1 MPPRPAGLIG
11 LSLAALTLSAGAAL
25 AQGVDPGPIATASGA
40 APPPAAVGGAAPLPL
55 NTGPDNAAPEGR
67 DGKVHGMAEVGVG
80 TNGYRHAAVVMEAP
94 LQGGGEVAVAVSDTQ
109 FDGGAGRRRERAA
122 PAN

>member
-1 MPPRPAGLIG
+1 MSPRPACLVG
-11 LSLAALTLSAGAAL
+11 LSLAALLLAAPAAR
-25 AQGVDPGPIATASGA
+25 AQSSDPGPISTASGA
-40 APPPAAVGGAAPLPL
+40 APPPAAVNDAAPLPL
-55 NTGPDNAAPEGR
+55 NTAPDNAAPEGR

-109 FDGGAGRRRERAA
+109 FDGGGGRRRERAA